1 MIKRLIVAIDG
12 PAGSGKSTSAKLVA
26 QRLGYLYID
35 TGAMYRAVTLEAIR
49 RNVLNNYEAITD
61 ISRTINIDLYFK
73 NGSTEVF
80 VNGNDVSEEIRTPLV
95 NDHVS
100 EVSKIGGVR
109 TALVK
114 IQQEMGN
121 KHGGVVMEGRDIGT
135 VVFPNA
141 DVKIF
146 LTAAIEQRALR
157 RAKEFNE
164 KGIDVSVDDVKE
176 NLKERDKIDSTRS
189 VSPLTKAADA
199 YEVDTSSVTI
209 AEQVEEILGIIKSVA
224 NKKGI
229 EISL

>member
-1 MIKRLIVAIDG
+1 M
-12 PAGSGKSTSAKLVA
+12 
-26 QRLGYLYID
+26 
-35 TGAMYRAVTLEAIR
+35 
-49 RNVLNNYEAITD
+49 
-61 ISRTINIDLYFK
+61 
-73 NGSTEVF
+73 
-80 VNGNDVSEEIRTPLV
+80 
-95 NDHVS
+95 
-100 EVSKIGGVR
+100 
-109 TALVK
+109 
-114 IQQEMGN
+114 
-121 KHGGVVMEGRDIGT
+121 
-135 VVFPNA
+135 VFPNA